1 MSRQKKLSSVLK
13 IEISDLLLKKINDVR
28 IGFISI
34 TEVKIS
40 SDFKQAWIYYSQIG
54 SDSQKEETKKGL
66 SSATKFIHSELSKK
80 IRYMAIPKIRFRFDD
95 SIEKGVNIINKINEL
110 NL

>member
-13 IEISDLLLKKINDVR
+13 NEISELLLKKINDVR

-95 SIEKGVNIINKINEL
+95 SLEKGVNIINKINEL
-110 NL
+110 NI

>member
-1 MSRQKKLSSVLK
+1 MSRQKKISSLLK
-13 IEISDLLLKKINDVR
+13 TEISALLLKKINDSR

-40 SDFKQAWIYYSQIG
+40 SDFRQAWVYYSQIG
-54 SDSQKEETKKGL
+54 SESQKAETKKGL

-80 IRYMAIPKIRFRFDD
+80 IRYMAVPKIHFRFDD
-95 SIEKGVNIINKINEL
+95 SLEKGVDIVNKINEL

>member
-13 IEISDLLLKKINDVR
+13 TEISALLLKKINDVR
-28 IGFISI
+28 IGFISL

-40 SDFKQAWIYYSQIG
+40 SDFKQAWVYYSQIG
-54 SDSQKEETKKGL
+54 SDIQKEETKKGL

-80 IRYMAIPKIRFRFDD
+80 IRYMAVPKIRFKFDD
-95 SIEKGVNIINKINEL
+95 SLEKGVNIINKINEL
-110 NL
+110 NV